1 MKSIAIFLLVGLSLF
16 HNGNCQSDA
25 TEDLVTA
32 IINCLTNVIKESPD
46 LIAELLKILCQLSN
60 AQNTKDPEIIKNA
73 LLEVTMFVEKNCDKE
88 LTALLDKL
96 LGGSDEDIVE
106 GLDKILN
113 ALNTFLNT
121 NLKITKEILDC
132 LCKAIDEITK
142 SGCLNKPLT
151 EITSCI
157 TALVKGLPTLLD
169 CVLDETTCKLLNMI
183 LGNLVPIKLNT
194 NLLTGVVNI
203 LPCGTPLLGK

>member
-32 IINCLTNVIKESPD
+32 IINCLTNVIKISPN
-46 LIAELLKILCQLSN
+46 LIAELLKIVCLLSN
-60 AQNTKDPEIIKNA
+60 AQNTKDPEIIKKA
-73 LLEVTMFVEKNCDKE
+73 LEELKMFLEKNCDKE
-88 LTALLDKL
+88 LTALLDNL
-96 LGGSDEDIVE
+96 LAGSVEDIVE

-121 NLKITKEILDC
+121 NLKITKETLDC

-142 SGCLNKPLT
+142 SGCLNKPST

-157 TALVKGLPTLLD
+157 TAIVKGLPTLLD

-183 LGNLVPIKLNT
+183 LGNLVPIKLDT
-194 NLLTGVVNI
+194 NLLTGVVNY
-203 LPCGTPLLGK
+203 LPCGTTLLGK